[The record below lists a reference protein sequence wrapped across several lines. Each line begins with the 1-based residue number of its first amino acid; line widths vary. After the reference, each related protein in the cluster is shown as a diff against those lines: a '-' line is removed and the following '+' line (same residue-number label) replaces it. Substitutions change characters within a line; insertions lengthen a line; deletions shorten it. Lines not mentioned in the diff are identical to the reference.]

1 MTAVT
6 KTTTDQNAT
15 GRVEA
20 PTPLIAIGGVIL
32 SMALVAVGNGL
43 MFAYIPVRLGA
54 EGFPPALAGTIITGL
69 SAGGLA
75 GCILTGPLV
84 KRVGHA
90 RAFMV
95 LSALIALSNAAVGAG
110 PHPVLWIAARSL
122 YGLAICG
129 LFVVAQSWLND
140 AVANAIR
147 GRVMAVFYVAY
158 IAGLGVGYYLLAF
171 VDLRSAEAP
180 LIGIAFTA
188 LSILPVG
195 MTRLRQPSPPQGASL
210 ALRRAWRV
218 SPVGVAGMLAVGGLS
233 MVIVGFAPI
242 HATAK
247 GYSQQEVAMLL
258 SAMPLGTL
266 ILQIPLGWVSDRTD
280 RRYVLIAASLL
291 VVLAGLFAAGF
302 DGGAL
307 ATLVIIYIV
316 WDGAAESIYSLA
328 SAHANDRAG
337 KQDLVALSS
346 SMLFVWSFSGF
357 AVTGI
362 VTMLTA
368 LYGTQAFMFAAIAIA
383 AVYAAFVAWR
393 VARAEPVPAEETG
406 SFSPMTAQAPL
417 AVELAF
423 PPDGDPH
430 SGNRS
435 GV

>member
-1 MTAVT
+1 ME
-6 KTTTDQNAT
+6 AT
-15 GRVEA
+15 LKAIGQEERDRGEA
-20 PTPLIAIGGVIL
+20 PPPMIAIASVIL

-54 EGFPPALAGTIITGL
+54 EGFAPAWAGTIVTGL

-75 GCILTGPLV
+75 GCILIGPLV

-95 LSALIALSNAAVGAG
+95 LSALIALSNSAVGAG
-110 PHPVLWIAARSL
+110 VYPVLWVAARAL

-140 AVANAIR
+140 AVGNAIR

-158 IAGLGVGYYLLAF
+158 IAGLGAGYYLLAF
-171 VDLRSAEAP
+171 VDIASAEAP

-195 MTRLRQPSPPQGASL
+195 LTRLRQPPAPQAASL
-210 ALRRAWRV
+210 ALRHAWRI

-233 MVIVGFAPI
+233 MAITGFAPI

-247 GYSQQEVAMLL
+247 GYSQHDVALLL

-266 ILQIPLGWVSDRTD
+266 LLQIPFGWISDRTD
-280 RRYVLIAASLL
+280 RRYTLIAASVL
-291 VVLAGLFAAGF
+291 VVIAGLFAVHF
-302 DGGAL
+302 DGSTL
-307 ATLVIIYIV
+307 AVLFIIYIV

-337 KQDLVALSS
+337 KQDLVTLSS
-346 SMLFVWSFSGF
+346 SMLFAWSLSGF
-357 AVTGI
+357 VVPGVVTLLMAV
-362 VTMLTA
+362 
-368 LYGTQAFMFAAIAIA
+368 YGTQAFMFVSIVIA
-383 AVYAAFVAWR
+383 ALYAAFVVWR
-393 VARAEPVPAEETG
+393 TVKAKPVPNDETG

-417 AVELAF
+417 AVDLAF
-423 PPDGDPH
+423 AQDGDSH
-430 SGNRS
+430 IDRRS
-435 GV
+435 

>member
-316 WDGAAESIYSLA
+316 WDGAAEFDLFAGQRPCQRPSRQAGPRCPVEFDAFCLVFLRFRRYRHRDNA
-328 SAHANDRAG
+328 DGPVRHAG
-337 KQDLVALSS
+337 LHVC
-346 SMLFVWSFSGF
+346 
-357 AVTGI
+357 
-362 VTMLTA
+362 
-368 LYGTQAFMFAAIAIA
+368 
-383 AVYAAFVAWR
+383 
-393 VARAEPVPAEETG
+393 
-406 SFSPMTAQAPL
+406 
-417 AVELAF
+417 
-423 PPDGDPH
+423 
-430 SGNRS
+430 GNRDRRCLCSLRRLACGEGGTCS
-435 GV
+435 GR